1 MFQFNFENKKIISRN
16 ISSYPILLAD
26 VKARSKFYLENP
38 TDTDQDSYVVNFII
52 PSVIKDW
59 ELSTKFLLL
68 DQLIQAYIPNIQYIN
83 SNSLEMKIENLNIR
97 EVDFIKYYPQ
107 DWNESDARITLDPD
121 FYLVTE
127 EIMQIPSKIKIK
139 KENLPIS
146 LFNIQNNFQ
155 IQYQVGYLGNDFTN
169 LPQQI
174 KDALA
179 MQAATIIDIRNGY
192 CEDFYS
198 TLIQEAYAEY
208 TIEQQLISF
217 I

>member
-16 ISSYPILLAD
+16 ISSYTILLAD

-107 DWNESDARITLDPD
+107 D
-121 FYLVTE
+121 FCY
-127 EIMQIPSKIKIK
+127 
-139 KENLPIS
+139 
-146 LFNIQNNFQ
+146 
-155 IQYQVGYLGNDFTN
+155 
-169 LPQQI
+169 
-174 KDALA
+174 
-179 MQAATIIDIRNGY
+179 
-192 CEDFYS
+192 
-198 TLIQEAYAEY
+198 
-208 TIEQQLISF
+208 
-217 I
+217 